1 MTPGHH
7 GSEDCVAKSK
17 DGPREVLEVIL
28 LEVDFGIYFFFPWNS
43 LQQADTMN
51 ADNLSYTL

>member
-17 DGPREVLEVIL
+17 DGPREVVEVIL
-28 LEVDFGIYFFFPWNS
+28 LEVDFGIFFFFS
-43 LQQADTMN
+43 LGIAYSRLTQ
-51 ADNLSYTL
+51 